1 MKKYE
6 VMFIANPLE
15 EAEVTPIV
23 EFISNL
29 LTKNGAKIEK
39 VDLWGK
45 RRLAYPVK
53 KQNDGYYVL
62 INFEI
67 EPDAIFD
74 IDRVIKIREEILRH
88 LIVKIGE

>member
-6 VMFIANPLE
+6 VMFIAKPLE

-29 LTKNGAKIEK
+29 LTKNGAK

-45 RRLAYPVK
+45 RHLAYPVK

-67 EPDAIFD
+67 EPDAIFE